1 MFPLINKSEVSSVFI
16 EFHAYIVTHYRAQVQ
31 FLQSDGGSEYTSRM
45 FKEFLES
52 KGILHQLSFPYTPQQ
67 NGTVESKNR
76 HLIET
81 TLALLTTTGLSLPF

>member
-45 FKEFLES
+45 FKKILES
-52 KGILHQLSFPYTPQQ
+52 KGILH
-67 NGTVESKNR
+67 
-76 HLIET
+76 
-81 TLALLTTTGLSLPF
+81 